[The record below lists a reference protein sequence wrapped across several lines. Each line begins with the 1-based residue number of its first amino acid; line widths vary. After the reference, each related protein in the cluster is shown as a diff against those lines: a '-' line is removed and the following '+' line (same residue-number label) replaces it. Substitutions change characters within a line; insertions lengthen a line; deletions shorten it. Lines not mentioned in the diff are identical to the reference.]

1 MNRVE
6 DFTSSMYQ
14 RSAFRDYFQYQQS
27 DTYRTGIRP
36 PLIEAG
42 SSTLVL
48 MGLNAVSLLVIMSWA
63 ASATLRRRLLKTVHH
78 YLAVYLRCAL
88 GKKESRQAAKKE
100 PNESLPRAFRKKA
113 SKRHLETQLD
123 VATETRTQPDGAEGE
138 AAAVVPPVA
147 HNVAEGPDGDE
158 DLLDYE
164 IIHTGDAFVDNE
176 DHAN

>member
-48 MGLNAVSLLVIMSWA
+48 MGLNA
-63 ASATLRRRLLKTVHH
+63 TVHH